1 MLAVFFGVKLER
13 RDDAL
18 MLNGQKVLK
27 INKSIEGESF
37 EGYYEDLTFDYR
49 FPVVKR
55 GHSDEVFLVLPKCYY
70 EHFSCDRLVAPEN
83 QPVKCWGMQPHSN
96 LLDGWTCDLYILIAQ
111 RNDMFCN
118 VRPCGYVLYVVLSDR
133 VLVVEV
139 LDATELAERV
149 VNNREFQKSGQAIY
163 LYGLNFSNQK
173 WRDVSQNFEPR

>member
-1 MLAVFFGVKLER
+1 MAVFFGTKLER
-13 RDDAL
+13 YDNAL

-37 EGYYEDLTFDYR
+37 EGYYGDLTIDYK

-83 QPVKCWGMQPHSN
+83 QSVKCWGMQPRNNS
-96 LLDGWTCDLYILIAQ
+96 LDGWTCDLYILIAQ

-118 VRPCGYVLYVVLSDR
+118 VRPCGYVLYVVLSNQ
-133 VLVVEV
+133 VLVAKALV
-139 LDATELAERV
+139 ATELAGRV
-149 VNNREFQKSGQAIY
+149 LNNREFQESGRADY
-163 LYGLNFSNQK
+163 LFGQDFSNQK
-173 WRDVSQNFEPR
+173 WRDVSQNFKPR